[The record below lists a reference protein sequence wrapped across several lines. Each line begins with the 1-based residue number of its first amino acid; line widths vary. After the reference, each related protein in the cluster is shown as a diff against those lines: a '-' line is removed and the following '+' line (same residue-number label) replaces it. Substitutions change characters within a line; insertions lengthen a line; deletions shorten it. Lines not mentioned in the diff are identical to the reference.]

1 MTQRVPAGPAAA
13 PSERTLWLA
22 YAALAVLAGLWLRLW
37 QLDGQVLIDDEWHA
51 LNRLLVADAGQIAT
65 HLGFADYSIPLTL
78 LYRALYVQGWL
89 SERTM
94 HVPAVIAGLALPPM
108 CFVLTRGWLPW
119 RTRLLWAG
127 LLALSPLLVYHS
139 RVARPYAFT
148 ALLCP
153 VAVLCFHR
161 WWLARRSGD
170 AIAYVVAAVLA
181 GYLHQVVLPFVLMPL
196 AYYGIVSVV
205 GALRTRSRSAWTPVL
220 RCALMGAIVA
230 ALLALALGPPLY
242 VDWQQYTAKAGR
254 DTVTPE
260 SVYRTALMLAGSRHA
275 WVMLPML
282 ALAAWGWLRLWRR
295 EPDIARYLLVV
306 NGIAAIAVAGAGIM
320 YIYHPLV
327 YARYL
332 LPALVFVLLF
342 VAEGFAGVLDR
353 LRPPAV
359 RPLVAAAMGLVLYA
373 AGPVPAIYFDPN
385 QFTGHLR
392 FQYDYDPAHN
402 PYVQQVPREPVPA
415 FYRDLGKQPA
425 KSLTLVEMPWRLESN
440 FNPHAWY
447 QEVHRQRVLIAM
459 VSPTCGPRTFGD
471 YPEDA
476 GLPMRNF
483 VHLSAL
489 LRGETRGADFL
500 VVHLAPWKTPPDAE
514 VEWPDMRACL
524 PRIEAVL
531 GAPIRQ
537 DDGLVVFRLAGAARP

>member
-1 MTQRVPAGPAAA
+1 MTVRRAPASTARGID
-13 PSERTLWLA
+13 RWLWCA
-22 YAALAVLAGLWLRLW
+22 YAALAVAAAFFLRVY

-78 LYRALYVQGWL
+78 AYRALYVMGEL

-94 HVPAVIAGLALPPM
+94 HVPALIAGLALLPA
-108 CFVLTRGWLPW
+108 CWYLTRRWMS
-119 RTRLLWAG
+119 RRARLVWMG

-148 ALLCP
+148 ALLCTI
-153 VAVLCFHR
+153 AVLCFHR
-161 WWLARRSGD
+161 WWRERRTGD

-196 AYYGIVSVV
+196 AYCGAAALASVMR
-205 GALRTRSRSAWTPVL
+205 ARSRAAWRPLL
-220 RCALMGAIVA
+220 RCALVGIVVA
-230 ALLALALGPPLY
+230 ALLAVLLGPPL
-242 VDWQQYTAKAGR
+242 VIDWQQYTAKAGR
-254 DTVTPE
+254 DSVTAD

-275 WVMLPML
+275 WVLLPMI
-282 ALAAWGWLRLWRR
+282 ALGVYGAWRLWRR
-295 EPDIARYLLVV
+295 EPDIARYLVAV
-306 NGIAAIAVAGAGIM
+306 NGVAAVAIAGAGIM

-332 LPALVFVLLF
+332 LPALVFALLF
-342 VAEGFAGVLDR
+342 VAEGFAGLLEP
-353 LRPPAV
+353 LRPPAL
-359 RPLVAAAMGLVLYA
+359 RPLAAAFAGVILYV
-373 AGPVPAIYFDPN
+373 AGPLPAIDYAPN

-402 PYVQQVPREPVPA
+402 PYVQEVPKEPVPA
-415 FYRDLGKQPA
+415 FYRELARERPRT
-425 KSLTLVEMPWRLESN
+425 LTLVEMPWRLESN
-440 FNPHAWY
+440 FDPHPWY
-447 QEVHRQRVLIAM
+447 QEVHRQNVLIGL
-459 VSPTCGPRTFGD
+459 VSPVCGPRTFGD

-483 VHLSAL
+483 IHLTAL
-489 LRGETRGADFL
+489 LRGETRDADFL

-514 VEWPDMRACL
+514 VDWPDMRACL
-524 PRIEAVL
+524 PILAAKF
-531 GAPIRQ
+531 GAPVRQ
-537 DDGLVVFRLAGAARP
+537 DDGIVVFRLRAAARP

>member
-1 MTQRVPAGPAAA
+1 MTGAGIIT
-13 PSERTLWLA
+13 SLERGSWRA
-22 YAALAVLAGLWLRLW
+22 YAVLVAVAAVALRVW

-78 LYRALYVQGWL
+78 AYRALYVMGVL
-89 SERTM
+89 SERAM
-94 HVPAVIAGLALPPM
+94 HIPALIAGLALLPA
-108 CFVLTRGWLPW
+108 CFFMTRAWLPW
-119 RTRLLWAG
+119 RTRIVWMG

-148 ALLCP
+148 ALLCT

-161 WWLARRSGD
+161 WWRGGRTSD
-170 AIAYVVAAVLA
+170 AVAYVVAAALA

-196 AYYGIVSVV
+196 AYFGIAALM
-205 GALRTRSRSAWTPVL
+205 GALRTRSREAWRPVL
-220 RCALMGAIVA
+220 RCAGVGLAVA
-230 ALLALALGPPLY
+230 ALLAALVGPPLV

-254 DTVTPE
+254 DSVTPE
-260 SVYRTALMLAGSRHA
+260 SVYRTALMLAGTRHA
-275 WVMLPML
+275 WVLVPML
-282 ALAAWGWLRLWRR
+282 AFAAYGGVRLSRR
-295 EPDIARYLLVV
+295 TPDITRYLLVV
-306 NGIAAIAVAGAGIM
+306 NGVAAVAIAGAGIM

-332 LPALVFVLLF
+332 LPALVFALLL
-342 VAEGFAGVLDR
+342 VAEGFLGMLEA
-353 LRPPAV
+353 LRPPAS
-359 RPLVAAAMGLVLYA
+359 RPLVVAVMGAILYLV
-373 AGPVPAIYFDPN
+373 GPLPAINYAPN

-402 PYVQQVPREPVPA
+402 PYVQEVPKEPVPA
-415 FYRDLGKQPA
+415 FYRALAREPRG
-425 KSLTLVEMPWRLESN
+425 SLTLVEMPWRLESN
-440 FNPHAWY
+440 FDPHPWY
-447 QEVHRQRVLIAM
+447 QEVHRQHVLIGL
-459 VSPTCGPRTFGD
+459 VSPVCGPRTFGD

-489 LRGETRGADFL
+489 LRGETREADLL

-524 PRIEAVL
+524 PLLQAKFGVPVAQ
-531 GAPIRQ
+531 G
-537 DDGLVVFRLAGAARP
+537 DDIVVFRLGGKPHP